1 MASVPLAGMRTR
13 CPHSARGIAP
23 EGFGALVDVVD
34 DAKTGGVRAGRL
46 EQVIEATPA
55 AVCPL
60 GEGKGSRIVD
70 EDRRSAIV

>member
-46 EQVIEATPA
+46 GQVIEGRGGH
-55 AVCPL
+55 VH
-60 GEGKGSRIVD
+60 S
-70 EDRRSAIV
+70 